1 MGRGW
6 FVLADLN
13 GNRAPL
19 TGPFW
24 HEVAAEISVQAADQ
38 IFIQRR
44 GSIVTRFNSLLDAQD
59 AFREQGG

>member
-1 MGRGW
+1 MGRGR

-19 TGPFW
+19 ASPFW

-59 AFREQGG
+59 AFREQRG